1 MDRYYR
7 VEKPRN
13 EAPISD
19 NEIRITAMGRM
30 RNYIGYGMSLL
41 EENGHD
47 EITIKAMGRAIS
59 KTVMVAELIKRRI
72 AGLHQNTSTESVDI
86 TDTWEP
92 LEEGLLPLETTRHI
106 SMITLTLSKKALD
119 TSSTGYQPP
128 IPAEE
133 VRPAFDYEH
142 EGSFPTGRG
151 RGRGGR
157 GGGRRGRGRGFFSFS
172 RLLEYI
178 TFRLQPI
185 GPLNIS
191 TLYDFSIMYCWFTL
205 SCSFI
210 GSTPLHVVLFLMC
223 LFFKNWCS
231 CILSQE
237 RFSWLHFGFQLCV
250 PK

>member
-92 LEEGLLPLETTRHI
+92 LEEGLLPYGCTYIPFFRKRRKTHGH
-106 SMITLTLSKKALD
+106 TNALLPQVRD
-119 TSSTGYQPP
+119 NSSYINDYPNIVQESAGYIIYRVPATHTS
-128 IPAEE
+128 
-133 VRPAFDYEH
+133 
-142 EGSFPTGRG
+142 
-151 RGRGGR
+151 
-157 GGGRRGRGRGFFSFS
+157 
-172 RLLEYI
+172 
-178 TFRLQPI
+178 
-185 GPLNIS
+185 
-191 TLYDFSIMYCWFTL
+191 
-205 SCSFI
+205 
-210 GSTPLHVVLFLMC
+210 
-223 LFFKNWCS
+223 
-231 CILSQE
+231 
-237 RFSWLHFGFQLCV
+237 
-250 PK
+250 